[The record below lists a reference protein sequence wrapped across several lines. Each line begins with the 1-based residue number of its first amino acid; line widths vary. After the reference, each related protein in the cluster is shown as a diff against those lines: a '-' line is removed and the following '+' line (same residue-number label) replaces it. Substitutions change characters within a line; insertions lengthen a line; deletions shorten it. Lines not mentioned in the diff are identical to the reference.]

1 MEGTLRAA
9 LDGWRTEGTAIA
21 DVSTEDIARW
31 IDEEIGG
38 FIALTMGRYTAEARA
53 EFSDQCC
60 VEFATIPLSML
71 TDVVRQAR
79 REISHPE
86 KFVPFVFDR
95 LADKLKKFDVEG
107 SRLRRL
113 AEIAGV

>member
-1 MEGTLRAA
+1 MEDTLRTAIA
-9 LDGWRTEGTAIA
+9 GWRAEGTALA
-21 DVSTEDIARW
+21 DVSTPEIERW
-31 IDEEIGG
+31 IHEEIGG
-38 FIALTMGRYTAEARA
+38 FIALTMGRYTPEARA
-53 EFSDQCC
+53 EFSDQCS
-60 VEFATIPLSML
+60 VELASIPLSML

-86 KFVPFVFDR
+86 KFVPFVFNM
-95 LADKLKKFDVEG
+95 LAERLKKFDVEG